1 MSLKEQLEE
10 ANRRIKLQE
19 SNSEGNIFHAGQLF
33 FFFYLID
40 TIDDFI
46 DLKVQS
52 LFSV

>member
-19 SNSEGNIFHAGQLF
+19 SNSEGNIFRACQLF
-33 FFFYLID
+33 FFYLVD